1 MEEQPNLNPG
11 EINFTVWPSVMGIKV
26 AKVDKNALI
35 PTRKF
40 PTDAG
45 MDVYALFDTI
55 VLPGNN
61 ALVRTGITVE
71 IPQSYF
77 GLLKPKSR
85 AFHLVG
91 AGVIDESYQGEII
104 VRVFNPSQHTISF
117 LAGQPV
123 AQLIIIPVVCPQ
135 IVEVDETEVHR
146 APTDRGE
153 TGGIHGA

>member
-1 MEEQPNLNPG
+1 MGEQPNLNPS

-26 AKVDKNALI
+26 AKVDKSAIL

-45 MDVYALFDTI
+45 MDVYALFNTL
-55 VLPGNN
+55 VLPHSN

-77 GLLKPKSR
+77 GLLKPKGR
-85 AFHLVG
+85 AIHLVG
-91 AGVIDESYQGEII
+91 AGVVDESYQGEII
-104 VRVFNPSQHTISF
+104 VRVFNPTEQMISF

-123 AQLIIIPVVCPQ
+123 AQLIIVPVVCPQ